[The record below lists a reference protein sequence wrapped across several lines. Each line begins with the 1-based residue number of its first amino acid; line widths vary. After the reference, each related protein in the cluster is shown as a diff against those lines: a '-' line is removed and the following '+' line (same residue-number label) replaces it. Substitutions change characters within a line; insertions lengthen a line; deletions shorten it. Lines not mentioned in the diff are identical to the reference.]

1 MIFSVSNC
9 KKSLKKSLFLISIC
23 MYLCRNYWILG
34 CISSNLDI
42 TLFFFEGLD
51 KTKYGWA
58 SVILLITQWVQQEV
72 FMIFWSFPNR
82 YLCLIFLMSFLQNH
96 TKLQGVPLTW
106 PFSSSISQI
115 AQHFQLEYI
124 FVDKKNTNGSSHKW
138 WCMRK

>member
-9 KKSLKKSLFLISIC
+9 KKSLKKSLFLIFIC
-23 MYLCRNYWILG
+23 MYLCRNYWILE

-72 FMIFWSFPNR
+72 FMLFWSFPNR
-82 YLCLIFLMSFLQNH
+82 YRCLIFLMSFLQNH

-106 PFSSSISQI
+106 PFSSSISQGLNLI
-115 AQHFQLEYI
+115 SNT
-124 FVDKKNTNGSSHKW
+124 VDQWLFFFLDMGNFLT
-138 WCMRK
+138 